1 MRIAFAFLFSIIL
14 PLVSVAQDS
23 VNTQFFFP
31 DGSVSSE
38 GPLVKGK
45 PDGYWKTYYSNGQL
59 KSEGNRKGFMLDSV
73 WVFYSEEGL
82 VTQEITYAADRKNG
96 ARKSYE
102 EQGNLLRVEI
112 FKDDVRAEKVEEF
125 YANGKLKELIPIDSL
140 GKGQEHGVGYEFD
153 EQDGRVISVVTY
165 SNGYV
170 KNRER
175 INRKD
180 KFNQRQGLWKE
191 FHDNMVVQHEG
202 KYRNDNKDGYWKE
215 FDRQGNLLY
224 TLKYDNGIL
233 IDEPDELAKID
244 IRKKFH
250 SNAQVKSVGSYLKG
264 VEEGVHR
271 FFTEQGVVESAKIY
285 RQGKV
290 AGEGIVDPEGRRQG
304 DWREFYETGELRS
317 KGKYVN
323 NRREGRWIFYYRD
336 GKVEQEGEYVKGLA
350 DGNWKWLHPSGNTW
364 REEIFYEGKEE
375 GLAVELSDSGQVV
388 ASGNYIEGEREG
400 QWVIEVGE
408 HREEG
413 EYKVG
418 QRYGMWKYEYRNGK
432 LKYEG
437 KFMAGKEE
445 GIHNQ
450 YYSNGQLKETGRYK
464 FGEKEGDW
472 KYLDEDGTVRSIVT
486 YERGSVVKVDG
497 VRVSSSTDGKQRE

>member
-1 MRIAFAFLFSIIL
+1 MRVAFSLLLSFSV
-14 PLVSVAQDS
+14 PMAAVAQDS
-23 VNTQFFFP
+23 ISKQFFFP
-31 DGSVSSE
+31 DGAVSSE
-38 GPLVKGK
+38 GPLVNGR
-45 PDGYWKTYYSNGQL
+45 PDGYWRTYYPSGQL
-59 KSEGNRKGFMLDSV
+59 KSEGNRREFKLDSL
-73 WVFYSEEGL
+73 WVFYNESGL
-82 VTQEITYAADRKNG
+82 VTQEICYAADRKNG
-96 ARKSYE
+96 PRKSYDE
-102 EQGNLLRVEI
+102 EGRLLRIEL
-112 FKDDVRAEKVEEF
+112 FKDDVRTVKVEEF
-125 YANGKLKELIPIDSL
+125 YHSGNLKEIIPIDTL
-140 GKGQEHGVGYEFD
+140 GKGLEHGIGYEFD

-170 KNRER
+170 KGRER

-180 KFNQRQGLWKE
+180 KFNQRQELWRE
-191 FHDNMVVQHEG
+191 FHDNMVVQYEG
-202 KYRNDNKDGYWKE
+202 RYRNDNKDGYWKE
-215 FDRQGNLLY
+215 FDRQGNLLH
-224 TLKYDNGIL
+224 TVKYDNGIL
-233 IDEPDELAKID
+233 VEEPSELAKID
-244 IRKKFH
+244 IKKKFH
-250 SNAQVKSVGSYLKG
+250 PNAQVKSVGSYLKG

-271 FFTEQGVVESAKIY
+271 FFSDKGVVESAKIY
-285 RQGKV
+285 KQGKV

-304 DWREFYETGELRS
+304 DWKEFYETGELRS
-317 KGKYVN
+317 KGRYVN

-388 ASGNYIEGEREG
+388 AKGSYIDGEREG
-400 QWVIEVGE
+400 QWIIDVGE

-418 QRYGMWKYEYRNGK
+418 QRYGMWKFYFKNGK
-432 LKYEG
+432 MKYEG
-437 KFMAGKEE
+437 KFVVGKEE

-486 YERGSVVKVDG
+486 YERGLVVKVDG
-497 VRVSSSTDGKQRE
+497 VRVSASSGTK